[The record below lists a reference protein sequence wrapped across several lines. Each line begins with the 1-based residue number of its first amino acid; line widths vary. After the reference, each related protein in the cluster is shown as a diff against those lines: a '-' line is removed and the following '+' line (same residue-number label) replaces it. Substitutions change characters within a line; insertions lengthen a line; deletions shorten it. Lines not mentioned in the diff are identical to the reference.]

1 MYVCVCV
8 NHCAS
13 GHCVYVCL
21 RSFFFK
27 VFFSCRWCSDGNW
40 NEVYPYSPPFPAL
53 CGCLQRRS
61 ICFVLPFLPLVKTHL
76 HTYAY
81 NIYKHMSPLAHGW
94 LLRGSAPPLPLHP
107 APRPPLSR
115 ITPAVKVIALPASL
129 LCCIKASLC
138 FFYSAYCFLIIC
150 LHHTMHFYST
160 GRLSYL
166 YQSCPQGTSPCS
178 DLSMMEPS
186 VKSTYCMSL
195 NSEKVTIALPLV
207 QPELLYTIEYTLG

>member
-1 MYVCVCV
+1 MATGMRSTPTHLPSQHYVV
-8 NHCAS
+8 AS
-13 GHCVYVCL
+13 SEGLYVLCCHFYPLWKHIYTHTHTTFISTCL
-21 RSFFFK
+21 HWHMAGSYLAQLLH
-27 VFFSCRWCSDGNW
+27 
-40 NEVYPYSPPFPAL
+40 YPY
-53 CGCLQRRS
+53 
-61 ICFVLPFLPLVKTHL
+61 
-76 HTYAY
+76 
-81 NIYKHMSPLAHGW
+81 
-94 LLRGSAPPLPLHP
+94 LHP

-195 NSEKVTIALPLV
+195 NSEKVTIILPLV
-207 QPELLYTIEYTLG
+207 QPELLYTIEYTLGWGKSIKRTN